1 MPMKSLARQENSL
14 KLKYL
19 ELYGFKSFAGKTKF
33 QFNNNFVGIVG
44 PNGSGKSN
52 TSDAIRWVLGE
63 QSAKALRGS
72 KMEDVIFAGTESKS
86 PMNMAQVIIGFD
98 NSDHS
103 VALPYEEVTVSRK
116 VYRSGE
122 SEYYINQSLVRR
134 KDIRDLFFDTGIGKE
149 GYSII
154 GQGRI
159 DDILSSKSEDRRAIF
174 EEASGISK
182 YKFQKMESVRR
193 LERTETS
200 LESVVSD
207 LKVKKRET
215 QLLKTQADNAKKG
228 YILTRELEQHEL
240 SLLQNQ
246 VDQFNNKKD
255 KSEADLKK
263 LISDISSCKEDLNAV
278 TNELLPYQDKIQFN
292 NDKKFENAENIR
304 KFEAIIQK
312 RSADKDIFEEQIRF
326 YAKDIERIT
335 EDLEKRNKQKS
346 ELEKSK
352 LEIQKTIEELKQKKE
367 SLNSE
372 MEAFDTG
379 KDSDFDDF
387 SKLLSDKK
395 IELEKIQEK
404 LVYLEAD
411 KKNRIEQ
418 DLIKRE
424 DERKAREALNNL
436 DEDIDK
442 LEKEKG
448 KKEKSFNQK
457 EKELLSCVTE
467 IESKT
472 DKKRNVSEKIQL
484 KEVKINELKNEYS
497 ALQSSQK
504 LLQALI
510 DNYEGYQRSV
520 QQFLIMANKDK
531 SIKERYVGVLAD
543 LISVKAPYETA
554 VEVCMGNSLQ
564 NIVVETEND
573 AKFLIE
579 YLKKN
584 KLGRITF
591 LPIERIREE
600 KAERL
605 NYKEELINASEAISC
620 DNSIRNIISHFLA
633 RTSIVEDIDSAISL
647 SHKKHG
653 NRIVSLDGD
662 IINSWGSMVGGSI
675 RRNKGNIINRQEQL
689 QDGKI
694 KLDKMDKDISK
705 LVKEIE
711 ILIEAKTV
719 LDREISDLYKNR
731 EDLQS
736 EISIIS
742 SEKMELNINLR
753 TLSEK
758 KLELVERASK
768 SEGFF
773 EDDYIVSKEKL
784 TDERDSLNFEI
795 QSLIEKTEKLRDIN
809 QEKEKKLLV
818 LKNQSDFADREFLIA
833 LNRLSD
839 CEERIEFIDKQN
851 EEEGNNK
858 TELEEKKISN
868 ERSIELFL
876 SEISTADNELEVLNK
891 ESERLNKESYDFEIK
906 LKDKIDLKRNLEFK
920 LSEFEKE
927 EFQKKVQLENIQNQL
942 NQVYENYR
950 EQYDLSLEIV
960 EERLKK
966 NERIATS
973 RAEVTKIK
981 QELNQIGYFNFDT
994 IEEYENLKEEVNFLS
1009 HQLEDLEK
1017 SKADI
1022 EEMITD
1028 LDQTMKSM
1036 FSESFKKINEKYD
1049 VIFKILF
1056 EGGHAELVLDSDDI
1070 LNAGIE
1076 IAAQPP
1082 GKKLQSLD
1090 LLSGGERSMTALAL
1104 LFAIFAIRPTPF
1116 CILDEIDASLDEA
1129 NIGRYVKYLQTL
1141 TNETQFVVITHR
1153 KTTMELADMLY
1164 GVTMEK
1170 GISKV
1175 VTLRFEDYGE

>member
-1 MPMKSLARQENSL
+1 M
-14 KLKYL
+14 
-19 ELYGFKSFAGKTKF
+19 
-33 QFNNNFVGIVG
+33 
-44 PNGSGKSN
+44 
-52 TSDAIRWVLGE
+52 
-63 QSAKALRGS
+63 
-72 KMEDVIFAGTESKS
+72 
-86 PMNMAQVIIGFD
+86 
-98 NSDHS
+98 
-103 VALPYEEVTVSRK
+103 
-116 VYRSGE
+116 
-122 SEYYINQSLVRR
+122 
-134 KDIRDLFFDTGIGKE
+134 
-149 GYSII
+149 
-154 GQGRI
+154 
-159 DDILSSKSEDRRAIF
+159 
-174 EEASGISK
+174 
-182 YKFQKMESVRR
+182 
-193 LERTETS
+193 
-200 LESVVSD
+200 
-207 LKVKKRET
+207 
-215 QLLKTQADNAKKG
+215 
-228 YILTRELEQHEL
+228 
-240 SLLQNQ
+240 
-246 VDQFNNKKD
+246 
-255 KSEADLKK
+255 
-263 LISDISSCKEDLNAV
+263 
-278 TNELLPYQDKIQFN
+278 
-292 NDKKFENAENIR
+292 
-304 KFEAIIQK
+304 
-312 RSADKDIFEEQIRF
+312 
-326 YAKDIERIT
+326 
-335 EDLEKRNKQKS
+335 
-346 ELEKSK
+346 
-352 LEIQKTIEELKQKKE
+352 
-367 SLNSE
+367 
-372 MEAFDTG
+372 
-379 KDSDFDDF
+379 
-387 SKLLSDKK
+387 
-395 IELEKIQEK
+395 
-404 LVYLEAD
+404 
-411 KKNRIEQ
+411 
-418 DLIKRE
+418 
-424 DERKAREALNNL
+424 
-436 DEDIDK
+436 
-442 LEKEKG
+442 
-448 KKEKSFNQK
+448 
-457 EKELLSCVTE
+457 
-467 IESKT
+467 
-472 DKKRNVSEKIQL
+472 
-484 KEVKINELKNEYS
+484 
-497 ALQSSQK
+497 
-504 LLQALI
+504 
-510 DNYEGYQRSV
+510 
-520 QQFLIMANKDK
+520 
-531 SIKERYVGVLAD
+531 
-543 LISVKAPYETA
+543 
-554 VEVCMGNSLQ
+554 
-564 NIVVETEND
+564 
-573 AKFLIE
+573 
-579 YLKKN
+579 
-584 KLGRITF
+584 
-591 LPIERIREE
+591 
-600 KAERL
+600 
-605 NYKEELINASEAISC
+605 
-620 DNSIRNIISHFLA
+620 
-633 RTSIVEDIDSAISL
+633 
-647 SHKKHG
+647 
-653 NRIVSLDGD
+653 
-662 IINSWGSMVGGSI
+662 
-675 RRNKGNIINRQEQL
+675 
-689 QDGKI
+689 
-694 KLDKMDKDISK
+694 
-705 LVKEIE
+705 
-711 ILIEAKTV
+711 
-719 LDREISDLYKNR
+719 
-731 EDLQS
+731 
-736 EISIIS
+736 
-742 SEKMELNINLR
+742 
-753 TLSEK
+753 
-758 KLELVERASK
+758 
-768 SEGFF
+768 
-773 EDDYIVSKEKL
+773 
-784 TDERDSLNFEI
+784 
-795 QSLIEKTEKLRDIN
+795 RDIN